1 MREMLVQSEA
11 RQQGELALRIGQVI
25 RELDNKRRVDL
36 ERIQDGF
43 TGIYANMT
51 KEAAAHVDLVNYV
64 TNNSGKQK

>member
-1 MREMLVQSEA
+1 MSLVLLVASADEHFREMVREN
-11 RQQGELALRIGQVI
+11 LA
-25 RELDNKRRVDL
+25 N
-36 ERIQDGF
+36 IQNGF